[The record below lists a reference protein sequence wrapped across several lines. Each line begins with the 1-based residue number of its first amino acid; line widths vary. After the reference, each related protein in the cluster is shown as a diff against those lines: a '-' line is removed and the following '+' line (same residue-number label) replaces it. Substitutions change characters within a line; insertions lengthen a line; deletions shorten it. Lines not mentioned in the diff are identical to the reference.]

1 MLELK
6 STLGCKVVI
15 KVMIG
20 ILGGEIIMGI
30 FSRLS
35 WFFKRQWK
43 QYLIGVTALILVAI
57 CNVIPPRIIG
67 NIVDTVSKKNMT
79 TRYLAINMTI
89 LFVVAILQYLL
100 RFLWQKMIYGS
111 SYVLE
116 RELRSRLFRH
126 FMKMDSTFYQ
136 KWRTGD
142 LMAHATND
150 IDAVR
155 DVAGP
160 GILTLADSLIT
171 GTSMILAMGL
181 FINWRLTLMAVLPL
195 LLLALMANVLGGK
208 IHTAF
213 KDSQAAFSNINNKTQ
228 ESIVGIKVL
237 KALGQEKED
246 EADFDK
252 YVDEN
257 IKANK
262 RSYRLDAMFDP
273 LTTLIMGISYT
284 LTIIFGGLA
293 VLNQRI
299 TIGQLV
305 SFITYMAELMWPMYA
320 VGSLFNL
327 LERGSASYD
336 RIDELLAEKS
346 SLVKTENA
354 FTTVPNGSIN
364 FAIDKFHYPDDQATA
379 LRNVHFKLN
388 AGQTLGI
395 VGPTGGGKSTIIG
408 LLMRDFDHYDGAINV
423 GKIDIRKYDLNSY
436 LDTIGY
442 VPQTNFLFSTDVRN
456 NVRFANIKATEEQV
470 ESATH
475 IADLDGDISQMSDG
489 YDTQVGELGVSLSGG
504 QKQRLAIA
512 RAVLSDPKLL
522 ILDDSLSAV
531 DSKTERNIETR
542 IADNRRHGTTI
553 IAASRL
559 SSVENADEI
568 IVVADGTIVEKG
580 THQELLNQAGW
591 YADTFNLQAKNAELE
606 GRLSNE
612 K

>member
-1 MLELK
+1 
-6 STLGCKVVI
+6 
-15 KVMIG
+15 
-20 ILGGEIIMGI
+20 MGI

-35 WFFKRQWK
+35 WFFKHQWK
-43 QYLIGVTALILVAI
+43 QYLIGVVALILVAV

-67 NIVDTVSKKNMT
+67 NVVDSVSNKNMT
-79 TRYLAINMTI
+79 VRFLVINMVT
-89 LFVVAILQYLL
+89 LFVVAIMQYLL

-116 RELRSRLFRH
+116 RDLRSRLFRH
-126 FMKMDSTFYQ
+126 FMKMDKTFYQ

-155 DVAGP
+155 DVPGP

-171 GTSMILAMGL
+171 GVSMILAMGM
-181 FINWRLTLMAVLPL
+181 FVNWKMTLMAVLPL
-195 LLLALMANVLGGK
+195 LLLAVMANVLGGK
-208 IHTAF
+208 IHVAF
-213 KDSQAAFSNINNKTQ
+213 RNSQAAFSSINNKTQ
-228 ESIVGIKVL
+228 ESVVGIKVL
-237 KALGQEKED
+237 KALGQETED
-246 EADFDK
+246 EEDFDR
-252 YVDEN
+252 YVDKN

-293 VLNQRI
+293 VLQQRI

-336 RIDELLAEKS
+336 RISDLLNEKS
-346 SLVKTENA
+346 SAVKTKDSL
-354 FTTVPNGSIN
+354 TTVPNGLLDFRVES
-364 FAIDKFHYPDDQATA
+364 FAYPDDPKIT
-379 LRNVHFKLN
+379 LHDVDFKLKP
-388 AGQTLGI
+388 GQTLGI
-395 VGPTGGGKSTIIG
+395 VGPTGGGKSTIIS
-408 LLMRDFDHYDGAINV
+408 LLMRDFDHYQGSINV
-423 GKIDIRKYDLNSY
+423 GKVDIRKFDLNSY
-436 LDTIGY
+436 LNTIGY
-442 VPQTNFLFSTDVRN
+442 VPQTNFLFSTDIRD
-456 NVRFANIKATEEQV
+456 NVRFANIDATQEEV
-470 ESATH
+470 EQASFV
-475 IADLDGDISQMSDG
+475 ADLDADIKQMPEG

-512 RAVLSDPKLL
+512 RAILSNPKLL

-531 DSKTERNIETR
+531 DSKTERHIESR
-542 IADNRRHGTTI
+542 IAKNRRQGTTI

-559 SSVENADEI
+559 SSVEDADEI
-568 IVVADGTIVEKG
+568 IVVENGTIVEKG
-580 THQELLNQAGW
+580 THQELLQQAGW
-591 YADTFNLQAKNAELE
+591 YADTYNLQARNEQLE
-606 GRLSNE
+606 GRLNDE

>member
-1 MLELK
+1 
-6 STLGCKVVI
+6 
-15 KVMIG
+15 
-20 ILGGEIIMGI
+20 MGI

-35 WFFKRQWK
+35 WFFKHQWK
-43 QYLIGVTALILVAI
+43 QYLIGVVALILVAV

-67 NIVDTVSKKNMT
+67 NVVDSVSNKNMT
-79 TRYLAINMTI
+79 VRFLVINMVT
-89 LFVVAILQYLL
+89 LFVVAIMQYLL

-116 RELRSRLFRH
+116 RDLRSRLFRH
-126 FMKMDSTFYQ
+126 FMKMDKTFYQ

-171 GTSMILAMGL
+171 GVSMILAMGM
-181 FINWRLTLMAVLPL
+181 FVNWKMTLMAVLPL
-195 LLLALMANVLGGK
+195 LLLAVMANVLGGK
-208 IHTAF
+208 IHVAF
-213 KDSQAAFSNINNKTQ
+213 RNSQAAFSSINNKTQ
-228 ESIVGIKVL
+228 ESVVGIKVL
-237 KALGQEKED
+237 KALGQETED
-246 EADFDK
+246 EEDFDR
-252 YVDEN
+252 YVDKN

-293 VLNQRI
+293 VLQQRI

-336 RIDELLAEKS
+336 RISDLLNEKS
-346 SLVKTENA
+346 SAVKTKDSL
-354 FTTVPNGSIN
+354 TTVPNGLLDFRVES
-364 FAIDKFHYPDDQATA
+364 FAYPDDPKIA
-379 LRNVHFKLN
+379 LHDVDFKLKP
-388 AGQTLGI
+388 GQTLGI
-395 VGPTGGGKSTIIG
+395 VGPTGGGKSTIIS
-408 LLMRDFDHYDGAINV
+408 LLMRDFDHYQGSINV
-423 GKIDIRKYDLNSY
+423 GKVDIRKFDLNSY
-436 LDTIGY
+436 LNTIGY
-442 VPQTNFLFSTDVRN
+442 VPQTNFLFSTDVRD
-456 NVRFANIKATEEQV
+456 NVRFANIDATQEEV
-470 ESATH
+470 EQASFV
-475 IADLDGDISQMSDG
+475 ADLDADIKQMPEG

-512 RAVLSDPKLL
+512 RAILSNPKLL

-531 DSKTERNIETR
+531 DSKTERHIESR
-542 IADNRRHGTTI
+542 IAKNRQQGTTI

-559 SSVENADEI
+559 SSVEDADEI
-568 IVVADGTIVEKG
+568 IVVENGTIVEKG
-580 THQELLNQAGW
+580 THQELLQQAGW
-591 YADTFNLQAKNAELE
+591 YADTYNLQARNEQLE
-606 GRLSNE
+606 GRLNDE

>member
-1 MLELK
+1 
-6 STLGCKVVI
+6 
-15 KVMIG
+15 
-20 ILGGEIIMGI
+20 MGI

-35 WFFKRQWK
+35 WFFKHQWK
-43 QYLIGVTALILVAI
+43 QYLIGVVALILVAV

-67 NIVDTVSKKNMT
+67 NVVDSVSNKNMT
-79 TRYLAINMTI
+79 VRFLVINMVT
-89 LFVVAILQYLL
+89 LFVVAIMQYLL

-116 RELRSRLFRH
+116 RDLRSRLFHH
-126 FMKMDSTFYQ
+126 FMKMDKTFYQ

-171 GTSMILAMGL
+171 GVSMILAMGM
-181 FINWRLTLMAVLPL
+181 FVNWKMTLMAVLPL
-195 LLLALMANVLGGK
+195 LLLAVMANVLGGK
-208 IHTAF
+208 IHVAF
-213 KDSQAAFSNINNKTQ
+213 RNSQAAFSSINNKTQ
-228 ESIVGIKVL
+228 ESVVGIKVL
-237 KALGQEKED
+237 KALGQETED
-246 EADFDK
+246 EEDFDR
-252 YVDEN
+252 YVDKN

-293 VLNQRI
+293 VLQQRI

-336 RIDELLAEKS
+336 RISDLLNEKS
-346 SLVKTENA
+346 SAVKTKDSL
-354 FTTVPNGSIN
+354 TTVPNGLLDFRVES
-364 FAIDKFHYPDDQATA
+364 FAYPDDPKIA
-379 LRNVHFKLN
+379 LHDVDFKLKP
-388 AGQTLGI
+388 GQTLGI
-395 VGPTGGGKSTIIG
+395 VGPTGGGKSTIIS
-408 LLMRDFDHYDGAINV
+408 LLMRDFDHYQGSINV
-423 GKIDIRKYDLNSY
+423 GKVDIRKFDLNSY
-436 LDTIGY
+436 LNTIGY
-442 VPQTNFLFSTDVRN
+442 VPQTNFLFSTDVRD
-456 NVRFANIKATEEQV
+456 NVRFANIDATQEEV
-470 ESATH
+470 EQASFV
-475 IADLDGDISQMSDG
+475 ADLDADIKQMPEG
-489 YDTQVGELGVSLSGG
+489 YDTRVGELGVSLSGG

-512 RAVLSDPKLL
+512 RAILSNPKLL

-531 DSKTERNIETR
+531 DSKTERHIESR
-542 IADNRRHGTTI
+542 IAKNRRQGTTI

-559 SSVENADEI
+559 SSVEDADEI
-568 IVVADGTIVEKG
+568 IVVENGTIVEKG
-580 THQELLNQAGW
+580 THQELLQQAGW
-591 YADTFNLQAKNAELE
+591 YADTYNLQARNEQLE
-606 GRLSNE
+606 GRLNDE

>member
-1 MLELK
+1 
-6 STLGCKVVI
+6 
-15 KVMIG
+15 
-20 ILGGEIIMGI
+20 MGI

-35 WFFKRQWK
+35 WFFKHQWK
-43 QYLIGVTALILVAI
+43 QYLIGVVALILVAI

-67 NIVDTVSKKNMT
+67 NVVDSVSNKNMT
-79 TRYLAINMTI
+79 VRFLVINMVT
-89 LFVVAILQYLL
+89 LFIVAIVQYLL

-116 RELRSRLFRH
+116 RDLRSRLFHH
-126 FMKMDSTFYQ
+126 FMKMDKTFYQ

-171 GTSMILAMGL
+171 GLSMILAMGM
-181 FINWRLTLMAVLPL
+181 FVNWKMTLMAVLPL
-195 LLLALMANVLGGK
+195 LLLAVMANVLGNK
-208 IHTAF
+208 IHVAF
-213 KDSQAAFSNINNKTQ
+213 RDSQAAFSSINNKTQ
-228 ESIVGIKVL
+228 ESVVGIKVL
-237 KALGQEKED
+237 KALGQEIED
-246 EADFDK
+246 EADFDR
-252 YVDEN
+252 YVDKN

-293 VLNQRI
+293 VLQQRI

-336 RIDELLAEKS
+336 RISDLLNEKS
-346 SLVKTENA
+346 SVVKTKDS
-354 FTTVPNGSIN
+354 FTTVPSGLLDFQVDS
-364 FAIDKFHYPDDQATA
+364 FSYPDDKKIA
-379 LRNVHFKLN
+379 LHDVDFKLRP
-388 AGQTLGI
+388 GQTLGI
-395 VGPTGGGKSTIIG
+395 VGPTGGGKSTIIS
-408 LLMRDFDHYDGAINV
+408 LLMRDFDHYQGFINV
-423 GKIDIRKYDLNSY
+423 GKVDIRKYDLNSY

-442 VPQTNFLFSTDVRN
+442 VPQTNFLFSTDIRD
-456 NVRFANIKATEEQV
+456 NVRFANIDATQEEV
-470 ESATH
+470 EQASFV
-475 IADLDGDISQMSDG
+475 ADLDADIKQMPDG

-512 RAVLSDPKLL
+512 RAILSNPKLL

-531 DSKTERNIETR
+531 DSKTERHIESR
-542 IADNRRHGTTI
+542 IAKNRQQGTTV

-559 SSVENADEI
+559 SSVEDADEI
-568 IVVADGTIVEKG
+568 IVVENGTIVEKG
-580 THQELLNQAGW
+580 THQELLQQAGW
-591 YADTFNLQAKNAELE
+591 YADTYNLQARNEQLE
-606 GRLSNE
+606 GRLNNE

>member
-1 MLELK
+1 
-6 STLGCKVVI
+6 
-15 KVMIG
+15 
-20 ILGGEIIMGI
+20 MGI

-35 WFFKRQWK
+35 WFFKHQWK
-43 QYLIGVTALILVAI
+43 QYLIGVVALILVAV

-67 NIVDTVSKKNMT
+67 NVVDSVSNKNMT
-79 TRYLAINMTI
+79 VRFLVINMVT
-89 LFVVAILQYLL
+89 LFVVAIMQYLL

-116 RELRSRLFRH
+116 RDLRSRLFRH
-126 FMKMDSTFYQ
+126 FMKMDKTFYQ

-171 GTSMILAMGL
+171 GVSMILAMGM
-181 FINWRLTLMAVLPL
+181 FVNWKMTLMAVLPL
-195 LLLALMANVLGGK
+195 LLLAVMANVLGGK
-208 IHTAF
+208 IHVAF
-213 KDSQAAFSNINNKTQ
+213 RNSQAAFSSINNKTQ
-228 ESIVGIKVL
+228 ESVVGIKVL
-237 KALGQEKED
+237 KALGQETED
-246 EADFDK
+246 EEDFDR
-252 YVDEN
+252 YVDKN

-293 VLNQRI
+293 VLQQRI

-336 RIDELLAEKS
+336 RISDLLNEKS
-346 SLVKTENA
+346 SAVKTKDSL
-354 FTTVPNGSIN
+354 TTVPNGLLDFRVES
-364 FAIDKFHYPDDQATA
+364 FAYPDDPKIA
-379 LRNVHFKLN
+379 LHDVDFKLKP
-388 AGQTLGI
+388 GQTLGI
-395 VGPTGGGKSTIIG
+395 VGPTGCGKSTIIS
-408 LLMRDFDHYDGAINV
+408 LLMRDFDHYQGSINV
-423 GKIDIRKYDLNSY
+423 GKVDIRKFDLNSY
-436 LDTIGY
+436 LNTIGY
-442 VPQTNFLFSTDVRN
+442 VPQTNFLFSTDVRD
-456 NVRFANIKATEEQV
+456 NVRFANIDATQEEV
-470 ESATH
+470 EQASFV
-475 IADLDGDISQMSDG
+475 ADLDADIKQMPEG

-512 RAVLSDPKLL
+512 RAILSNPKLL
-522 ILDDSLSAV
+522 ILDDSLLSV
-531 DSKTERNIETR
+531 DSKTERHIESR
-542 IADNRRHGTTI
+542 IAKNRQQGTTI

-559 SSVENADEI
+559 SSVEDADEI
-568 IVVADGTIVEKG
+568 IVVENGTIVEKG
-580 THQELLNQAGW
+580 THQELLQQAGW
-591 YADTFNLQAKNAELE
+591 YADTYNLQARNEQLE
-606 GRLSNE
+606 GRLNDE

>member
-1 MLELK
+1 
-6 STLGCKVVI
+6 
-15 KVMIG
+15 
-20 ILGGEIIMGI
+20 MGI

-35 WFFKRQWK
+35 WFFKHQWK
-43 QYLIGVTALILVAI
+43 QYLIGVVALILVAI

-67 NIVDTVSKKNMT
+67 NVVDSVSNKNMT
-79 TRYLAINMTI
+79 VRFLIINMVT
-89 LFVVAILQYLL
+89 LFVVAIVQYLL

-116 RELRSRLFRH
+116 RDLRSRLFKH
-126 FMKMDSTFYQ
+126 FMKMDKTFYQ

-171 GTSMILAMGL
+171 GISMILAMGM
-181 FINWRLTLMAVLPL
+181 FVNWKMTLMAVLPL
-195 LLLALMANVLGGK
+195 LLLAVMANVLGNK
-208 IHTAF
+208 IHVAF
-213 KDSQAAFSNINNKTQ
+213 RDSQAAFSSINNKTQ
-228 ESIVGIKVL
+228 ESVVGIKVL
-237 KALGQEKED
+237 KALGQETED
-246 EADFDK
+246 EKDFDR
-252 YVDEN
+252 YVDKN

-284 LTIIFGGLA
+284 VTIIFGGLA
-293 VLNQRI
+293 VLQQRI

-336 RIDELLAEKS
+336 RISDLLNEKS
-346 SLVKTENA
+346 SAVKTKDS
-354 FTTVPNGSIN
+354 FTTVPSGLLDFRVES
-364 FAIDKFHYPDDQATA
+364 FSYPDDPKTA
-379 LRNVHFKLN
+379 LHDVDFKLKP
-388 AGQTLGI
+388 GQTLGI
-395 VGPTGGGKSTIIG
+395 VGPTGGGKSTIIS
-408 LLMRDFDHYDGAINV
+408 LLMRDFDHYQGSINV

-442 VPQTNFLFSTDVRN
+442 VPQTNFLFSTDVRD
-456 NVRFANIKATEEQV
+456 NVRFANIDATQEEV
-470 ESATH
+470 EQASFV
-475 IADLDGDISQMSDG
+475 ADLDNDIKQMPEG

-512 RAVLSDPKLL
+512 RAILSNPKLL

-531 DSKTERNIETR
+531 DSKTERHIEGR
-542 IADNRRHGTTI
+542 IAKNRQQGTTI

-559 SSVENADEI
+559 SSVEDADEI
-568 IVVADGTIVEKG
+568 IVVEDGTIVEKG
-580 THQELLNQAGW
+580 THQELLHQAGW
-591 YADTFNLQAKNAELE
+591 YADTYNLQARNEQLE
-606 GRLSNE
+606 GRLNDE